1 MAKHLLS
8 VDATHPR
15 ALAILRQ
22 ASETTP
28 LPAFEGAQLPSPT
41 TPPQHPSPPP
51 RSLALQT
58 ASWEGVVR
66 TLIKSMGAPGVL
78 SPCMQLTMP
87 TAEEEV
93 VVVMSHAED
102 VVMQGQEAE
111 AVAAEEGSGAA
122 TAGGAHPPAT
132 PVTVDVEER
141 RISGEGTATAAEE
154 PAVELEAGAGGTAE
168 ITMEVEPAAAET
180 AEETE
185 AVMEVQPAA
194 AAEAMAVDGSGGAG
208 ASATVA
214 TAEEAAEAAAEG
226 QPVASA
232 EAAAEGNT
240 QPPAAQAEF
249 TVPSGVHGQQTRHF
263 DHETH
268 KWIWAFS
275 HVRR

>member
-168 ITMEVEPAAAET
+168 VTVEVEPAAAET
-180 AEETE
+180 AAETE
-185 AVMEVQPAA
+185 AVVEVQPAA